1 MKVSY
6 SPIAAELERD
16 LKTLLSSCLATILAK
31 LRPKRCS
38 SMLKSSANARA
49 KLTPAFSLGRPL
61 ASSFLLRRIQ
71 QKFLTWD
78 LGIPGHMDKGL
89 PIPCNGMQISCVH
102 VCTLTRTQAFFCREC
117 VKLSRDS
124 KGIHDPW
131 F

>member
-1 MKVSY
+1 MQQH
-6 SPIAAELERD
+6 AEIISQCPS
-16 LKTLLSSCLATILAK
+16 KAHTCLLSGTPPCLLFLIATH
-31 LRPKRCS
+31 
-38 SMLKSSANARA
+38 SAEVLN
-49 KLTPAFSLGRPL
+49 L
-61 ASSFLLRRIQ
+61 
-71 QKFLTWD
+71 D

-102 VCTLTRTQAFFCREC
+102 VCTLTRTQAFFWREC